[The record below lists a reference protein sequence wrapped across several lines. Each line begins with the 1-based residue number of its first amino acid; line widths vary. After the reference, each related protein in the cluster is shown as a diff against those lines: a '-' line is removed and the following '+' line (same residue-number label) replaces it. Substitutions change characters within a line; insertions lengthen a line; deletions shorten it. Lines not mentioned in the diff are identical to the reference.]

1 MGEKT
6 VVTVVGPGGR
16 TSRLEGETAIVFMV
30 DKVEDFLKETAEQM
44 DANTVYVGNEPPEYI
59 FDELIASLVGN
70 LVEKDNEENPIKA
83 SFILFNI
90 ANRLIARSDQ
100 LRSNATKEQV
110 DAFVEETMN
119 ELSDA
124 LKAVVRE
131 NKGGVAGGSTE
142 STT

>member
-1 MGEKT
+1 MNEKT
-6 VVTVVGPGGR
+6 TVTVVAPDGY
-16 TSRLEGETAIVFMV
+16 TQTFKGETVIMFTIDKIEEFLD
-30 DKVEDFLKETAEQM
+30 DKVKQM

-59 FDELIASLVGN
+59 FDELIARLVGS

-110 DAFVEETMN
+110 DAFVEEAMN

-124 LKAVVRE
+124 LKAVVGE
-131 NKGGVAGGSTE
+131 SEGGVAGGSTDE
-142 STT
+142 

>member
-1 MGEKT
+1 MNEKTTVT
-6 VVTVVGPGGR
+6 VVTPDGY
-16 TSRLEGETAIVFMV
+16 TETFKGETVIMFTIDKIEEFLE
-30 DKVEDFLKETAEQM
+30 DKVKQM

-59 FDELIASLVGN
+59 FDELIARLVGS

-110 DAFVEETMN
+110 DAFVEEAMN

-142 STT
+142 